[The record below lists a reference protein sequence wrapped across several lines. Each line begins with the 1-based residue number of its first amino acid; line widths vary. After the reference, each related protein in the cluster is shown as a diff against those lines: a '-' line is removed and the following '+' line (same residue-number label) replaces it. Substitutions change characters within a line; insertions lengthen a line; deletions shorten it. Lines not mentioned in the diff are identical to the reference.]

1 MLGIRLSVGDEHLQS
16 RKGKD
21 APLGTVRLLDV
32 ASAKTLKYTDLTAYK
47 KIYSSLGVTNERLA
61 QWETENGYWSL
72 GKSKSGQFLVPGFPV
87 FSKVAWMYIDPVN
100 LTPQE
105 AEELVQE
112 CVRAEA
118 LANDPIAKE
127 ELRRVRELA
136 QEAVSLSGIIR
147 FDQP

>member
-16 RKGKD
+16 RKRKD

-32 ASAKTLKYTDLTAYK
+32 ASAKTLKSTDLTAYK
-47 KIYSSLGVTNERLA
+47 QIYRSLGVTNERLA

-72 GKSKSGQFLVPGFPV
+72 GKSKSGQFLVPGF
-87 FSKVAWMYIDPVN
+87 SKVAWMYIDPVT

-118 LANDPIAKE
+118 LADDPIAKE
-127 ELRRVRELA
+127 ELRRIRELA
-136 QEAVSLSGIIR
+136 QEAVSLLGIIR